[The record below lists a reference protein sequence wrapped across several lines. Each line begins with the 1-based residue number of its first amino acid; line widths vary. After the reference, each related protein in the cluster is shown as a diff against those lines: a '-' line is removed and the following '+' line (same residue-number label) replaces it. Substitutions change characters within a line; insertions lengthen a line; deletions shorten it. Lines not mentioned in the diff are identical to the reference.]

1 MKFSWVLVRVLIHL
15 SHSSNL
21 VVPVLLFPQFT
32 KGPLRLKDFTYGGG
46 ACCWE
51 RFEHRQA
58 KTPLPLLWHLLLFP
72 NGSWSLELFVS
83 TSHLLCVRNSLCNCM
98 LTTQFVQYSGSPAE
112 VSCESRITVP
122 FPEMHRTQ
130 NCPEWIQTSGAKIH
144 LHRGIRSAIYGSPGA
159 RGQFPGEGG
168 AGNSPSLVEQVI
180 DTVWALSAVATIF
193 FCPAGVSLHLET
205 GLPCG
210 EPMSHGGCE
219 LNFPYLGLKPDGDW
233 TPTTLYKI
241 KPCHWE
247 RWDQAVPN
255 IW

>member
-1 MKFSWVLVRVLIHL
+1 MKFSWVLVHVLIHL

-168 AGNSPSLVEQVI
+168 RGIAPPWLSKWLTLSGHCQQWQPYFSVRLGSVSTWRQDSHVESP
-180 DTVWALSAVATIF
+180 WAME
-193 FCPAGVSLHLET
+193 GVS
-205 GLPCG
+205 
-210 EPMSHGGCE
+210 
-219 LNFPYLGLKPDGDW
+219 
-233 TPTTLYKI
+233 
-241 KPCHWE
+241 
-247 RWDQAVPN
+247 
-255 IW
+255 